1 MVEKEIRYLE
11 FIKSRFPYIDIVK
24 IDFFLNK
31 EKYSDLVVLNDE
43 IVFQFSKHDWTL
55 AYLENE
61 IKANALIRQYSPVT
75 LPALERLDRE
85 AVKYSKISGD
95 PLSREKILSLGNADQ
110 NHIAEQLGVYLKQL
124 HSIPV
129 KTAKQG
135 GMGDSPVGMTRDY
148 WLAEY
153 EEIQRKVYPYTD
165 EHTRSAIALLFK
177 PLYEDEDFLSWQPAL
192 IHADLTPEH
201 ILYDDAA
208 KKIVCITGFSQSGI
222 GDPAYDVSSII
233 SILGETF
240 MKRISRY
247 YHGVDI
253 NLINRARFYAQAD
266 RLLWAKNVADMITT
280 RDLTN
285 FKFLLDERDLMP
297 VGARWL

>member
-11 FIKSRFPYIDIVK
+11 FIKSRFPYIDILK
-24 IDFFLNK
+24 IDFFLNR

-61 IKANALIRQYSPVT
+61 IKANALISRYSPVT
-75 LPALERLDRE
+75 LPALERIDRE
-85 AVKYSKISGD
+85 AVKYSKISGE
-95 PLSREKILSLGNADQ
+95 PLNRDKILSLGIADQ
-110 NHIAEQLGVYLKQL
+110 NHIAEQLGVFLKQL

-135 GMGDSPVGMTRDY
+135 GLDDSPVGMTRDY

-153 EEIQRKVYPYTD
+153 EEIQRKVFPYAD
-165 EHTRSAIALLFK
+165 EHTKSAIALLFK
-177 PLYEDEDFLSWQPAL
+177 PLIEDEDFLSWLPAL

-208 KKIVCITGFSQSGI
+208 KKIVRITGFSQSGI
-222 GDPAYDVSSII
+222 GDPAYDVSFII
-233 SILGETF
+233 GFLGEAF
-240 MKRISRY
+240 MKRVARFY
-247 YHGVDI
+247 PGVDS
-253 NLINRARFYAQAD
+253 NLIDRARFYARAD
-266 RLLWAKNVADMITT
+266 RLLWAKDVADMIAT

-297 VGARWL
+297 VGARW